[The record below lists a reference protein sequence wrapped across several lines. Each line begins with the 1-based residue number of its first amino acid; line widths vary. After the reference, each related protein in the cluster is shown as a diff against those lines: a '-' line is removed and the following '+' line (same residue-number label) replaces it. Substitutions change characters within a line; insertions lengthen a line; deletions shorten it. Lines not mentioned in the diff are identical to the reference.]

1 MNQQQS
7 KSTHILSTSS
17 NLLGICFIVL
27 TSLKKVLN
35 LSEKTVIDEI
45 TVVAII
51 LFMTSCILS
60 FLSIRG
66 ENEKSPRYENI
77 ADFFFLGGIS
87 LLFITTILFNFNIIK

>member
-1 MNQQQS
+1 MREQES

-27 TSLKKVLN
+27 TSLKKILN

-51 LFMTSCILS
+51 LFMVSCILS

-66 ENEKSPRYENI
+66 KNEKSKRYENI
-77 ADFFFLGGIS
+77 ADYFFLGGIS
-87 LLFITTILFNFNIIK
+87 LLFVTTILYNFNIIQ